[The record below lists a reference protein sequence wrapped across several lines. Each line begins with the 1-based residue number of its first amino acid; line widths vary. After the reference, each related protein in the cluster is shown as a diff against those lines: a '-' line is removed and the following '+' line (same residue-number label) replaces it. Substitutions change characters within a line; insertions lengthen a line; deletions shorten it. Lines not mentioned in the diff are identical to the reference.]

1 MIRISKLADYA
12 IVIMNNIAASSTDL
26 PSAKEIA
33 SAVRLAEPTVSKLL
47 KTLTKHQLLLSKRG
61 VNGGY
66 ELAKPA
72 AEITIADII
81 EAIDGE
87 IVLTGCD
94 NKTEHCSIVSSCT
107 VSHNWRRISTKIRD
121 ALRQISLEEMQH
133 EIPEH
138 TIQFDFKK
146 RASQ

>member
-12 IVIMNNIAASSTDL
+12 IVIMNNIAASTTAL
-26 PSAKEIA
+26 PSAKGIA
-33 SAVRLAEPTVSKLL
+33 SAVHLAEPTVSKLL
-47 KTLTKHQLLLSKRG
+47 KTLTKHQLLVSKRG

-66 ELAKPA
+66 ELARPA
-72 AEITIADII
+72 TEITVADII

-107 VSHNWRRISTKIRD
+107 VSHNWRRISTNIRD
-121 ALRQISLEEMQH
+121 ALNKITLEDMQH

-138 TIQFDFKK
+138 MIQFDFKK
-146 RASQ
+146 RVS